1 MLQRYKY
8 MANIVNAILPSH
20 LPPPVFLVCKCGIY
34 CLCHKFTPQY
44 LWHICE
50 EQILQIHYYIQCLK
64 LYIFKFPYFFFF
76 FGGGGGA
83 EKAIEP
89 TLSFKLLLHYPFTIC
104 SLLEVRFLISGSHF
118 KYLSFCTL
126 QSSFYGQ
133 LIPPSSQNKS
143 PPHIA
148 PPTQTWMKYIEIYKC
163 KEGA

>member
-20 LPPPVFLVCKCGIY
+20 LPPPQFFWYVNVAFTVFAINLLLSICDIFGRSKFCKSIITSSAWNC
-34 CLCHKFTPQY
+34 TY
-44 LWHICE
+44 LSSPI
-50 EQILQIHYYIQCLK
+50 
-64 LYIFKFPYFFFF
+64 FFFR
-76 FGGGGGA
+76 GGGGA